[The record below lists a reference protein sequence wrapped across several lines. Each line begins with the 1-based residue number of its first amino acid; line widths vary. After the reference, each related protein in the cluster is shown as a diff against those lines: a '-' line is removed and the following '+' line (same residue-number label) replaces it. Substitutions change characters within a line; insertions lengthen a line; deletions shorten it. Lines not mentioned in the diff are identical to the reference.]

1 MLSSKCTAKI
11 ENQFS
16 FYQKLLPGLRFYL
29 FNASLKGKMSLIVSN
44 NKSTL
49 PANFGTQSKIP
60 YKQGVLTREQASDN
74 PDTHQFFENNLI
86 DSLLGFESSSG
97 SKFYLALSTGG
108 QPARGESIRLLEACA
123 NSLIFIIENDALKN
137 TLDASSDY
145 LKKILHEMSVLHEIG
160 RSIESSQNLDALLQL
175 IIEECMRLMN
185 SEAGSLMLVV
195 PETDEL
201 EFKVALGPKS
211 DGVKPFRVKM
221 GKGISGWAA
230 QHGESILIPDA
241 YADPR
246 FDPSFDKRS
255 GFKTKSY
262 LCVPLIH
269 KTKTIGVMNVL
280 NRLDD
285 KPFSENDKDL
295 LETFAAQ
302 AALAIENNNLLKD
315 VLEKE
320 RMEKEL
326 QVAAEI
332 QKRIIPEEIP
342 ETDKLDIAADYI
354 PCLDVSGDFY
364 DIITLDEDHIV
375 FVTADVAGKG
385 VPGAMLV
392 ATMQASLRAYFEYS
406 KDIISIVDK
415 LNRKIIENTTGD
427 RFITFFMGIYNLKEN
442 RFQYINAGHNN
453 PIIVQKSNDI
463 VHLDV
468 GGIFLGM
475 MPWQYESAEILL
487 EEGDLLAM
495 FTDGLVEA
503 MDEQEEEFGDER
515 LERLVIHNKNLT
527 SEAIIDLVISKVREH
542 TGEIHLDDDF
552 TLVVVKR
559 K

>member
-1 MLSSKCTAKI
+1 MLSKKCTAKI
-11 ENQFS
+11 EDQFL

-29 FNASLKGKMSLIVSN
+29 FSVSPTGRMTLTASN
-44 NKSTL
+44 NKSAL
-49 PANFGTQSKIP
+49 PKDFKKKSKIP
-60 YKQGVLTREQASDN
+60 FKQGVLTREQAADN
-74 PDTHQFFENNLI
+74 SEAFQFFENNLI
-86 DSLLGFESSSG
+86 ESIIGFESSEG
-97 SKFYLALSTGG
+97 SRFYLALSTGG
-108 QPARGESIRLLEACA
+108 QPAGRETLRIMEACA
-123 NSLIFIIENDALKN
+123 NSLIFIIENETLKDS
-137 TLDASSDY
+137 LDASGDY
-145 LKKILHEMSVLHEIG
+145 LKKILNEMSVLHEIG
-160 RSIESSQNLDALLQL
+160 RSIESSQNLDTLLQL
-175 IIEECMRLMN
+175 IIEECMQLMN

-195 PETDEL
+195 PDTDEL

-211 DGVKPFRVKM
+211 EGVKPFRLKI
-221 GKGISGWAA
+221 GKGISGWVA

-262 LCVPLIH
+262 LSVPLIH
-269 KTKTIGVMNVL
+269 KTKIVGVMNVL
-280 NRLDD
+280 NRLDG

-354 PCLDVSGDFY
+354 PCLNVSGDFY
-364 DIITLDEDHIV
+364 DIIMLDDDHIV
-375 FVTADVAGKG
+375 FVAADVAGKG

-392 ATMQASLRAYFEYS
+392 ATMQAALRAYFEYS

-427 RFITFFMGIYNLKEN
+427 RFITFFMGIYDLKKN
-442 RFQYINAGHNN
+442 RFQYVNAGHNN
-453 PIIVQKSNDI
+453 PVIVRKNNDI
-463 VHLDV
+463 LHLGT
-468 GGIFLGM
+468 GGIFLGI

-487 EEGDLLAM
+487 KKDDLLVL

-503 MDEQEEEFGDER
+503 MNEDEEEFGDER
-515 LERLVIHNKNLT
+515 LEKLIAENKHLS
-527 SEAIIDLVISKVREH
+527 SEAIINLVVSKVREH
-542 TGEIHLDDDF
+542 TGETHLDDDF
-552 TLVVVKR
+552 TMVAVKR